1 MENPCYNSQTK
12 QDCPQR
18 SQGCA
23 VTCEAWKQYTVKRER
38 ERALRRKQELQER
51 DVNAVSVHG
60 INTYKKESAKYHR
73 R

>member
-1 MENPCYNSQTK
+1 MENPCYNTQTK

-23 VTCEAWKQYTVKRER
+23 VTCEAWAHYVVKRER
-38 ERALRRKQELQER
+38 ERALRHKRELEQR
-51 DVNAVSVHG
+51 DVKAVSIHG
-60 INTYKKESAKYHR
+60 INGYKKESAKYHR